1 MEKENM
7 ALSITWV
14 TAGCFLQVDL
24 PLLSELKESFDIHW
38 ILVNRS
44 ADKKKTAD
52 SYAQKYGIQLE
63 HFDAAGHWLNPI
75 QYLEYIK
82 LAKRIAAIDSDI
94 CYLDMSG
101 FPYALFALEKH
112 IPAEKIVIAM
122 HHGKIHSGM
131 RLKPIYKHYLS
142 YLCSRP
148 FRFQYFSESQAAYFT
163 GEEWR
168 KTVIPLAL
176 NDFGTTCDAPPTTF
190 IQFLY
195 FGNIIDNKNLG
206 LLIEAACRL
215 KETCQLPFKV
225 KIVGHCRNW
234 NAKYQGTL
242 RYKDIFDLDIRTVP
256 DTMIPQLFSTAH
268 YLVLPYKSVTQSGP
282 LRIAYSYNLP
292 VIASDLEGFKE
303 SVVDGV
309 TGILFKNNDV
319 ESLTET
325 MRRLVEG
332 GQKAYAELKE
342 EQLRYVNDHLAISSV
357 VEKYKDMFHSIAVG
371 GYGSEK

>member
-1 MEKENM
+1 MT
-7 ALSITWV
+7 LSITWV
-14 TAGCFLQVDL
+14 TAGYFLQVDL
-24 PLLSELKESFDIHW
+24 PLLSELNKSFDIHW
-38 ILVNRS
+38 IVVNGS
-44 ADKKKTAD
+44 PDKKKTAD
-52 SYAQKYGIQLE
+52 SYAKKHGIRIE
-63 HFDAAGHWLNPI
+63 HFCASGHWISPVR
-75 QYLEYIK
+75 YFEYVK
-82 LAKRIAAIDSDI
+82 FAKRIVEINSDI
-94 CYLDMSG
+94 CYLNMSG

-112 IPAEKIVIAM
+112 IPAEKIVMAM

-131 RLKPIYKHYLS
+131 RLKPIYKYYLR

-176 NDFGTTCDAPPTTF
+176 NDFGTTSDAPPTTF

-215 KETCQLPFKV
+215 KETCQMPFKV

-242 RYKDIFDLDIRTVP
+242 RHKDIFDLDIRTVP
-256 DTMIPQLFSTAH
+256 DAMIPKRFSTAH
-268 YLVLPYKSVTQSGP
+268 YLVLPYKSLTQSGT

-292 VIASDLEGFKE
+292 VSATDHDGFKE
-303 SVVDGV
+303 SVVAGV
-309 TGILFKNNDV
+309 TGILFKNDDV

-325 MRRLVEG
+325 MRRQVEG
-332 GQKAYAELKE
+332 GHKAYSQLKE
-342 EQLRYVNDHLAISSV
+342 KQLRYVNDHLAISSV
-357 VEKYKDMFHSIAVG
+357 VEKYKDMFHSIVYG